1 VLAAPIFC
9 DTRVAHDRILV
20 AMRRAAA
27 FAVLLAA
34 TACDK
39 KDDAPPTPSGSAPSA
54 ATSAKVSPGSLPAAG
69 ALTASTV
76 EPGVAS
82 WRFAMDAKSVTRID
96 MPGGKE
102 HIKADTSAAA
112 GTLDIAP
119 HDLARSR
126 GLIRID
132 LSTLATHTFGNDD
145 DASQTKHARTW
156 LEAVVEGKT
165 NEDERWADFAI
176 RSVDGL
182 SSADISTVAPKTE
195 GGEDLR
201 TVTATV
207 HGELRIHDHTVQKD
221 AVVEAT
227 FRYPAGA
234 PADSKPTR
242 IDVKSKQPMHIV
254 LKDHDVHPRDPAGKA
269 LAWTTALISKVAET
283 ADVSVDLGAAPA
295 P

>member
-1 VLAAPIFC
+1 
-9 DTRVAHDRILV
+9 
-20 AMRRAAA
+20 MRRAAA
-27 FAVLLAA
+27 ALALLLAA
-34 TACDK
+34 AACDK
-39 KDDAPPTPSGSAPSA
+39 KDDAPPAPSTTTPSA
-54 ATSAKVSPGSLPAAG
+54 AAAAKVTPGAPATTPPG
-69 ALTASTV
+69 ALTASPV
-76 EPGVAS
+76 DQGVAS
-82 WRFAMDAKSVTRID
+82 WRFAIDPKGVTRID

-112 GTLDIAP
+112 GTVDIAL
-119 HDLARSR
+119 HDLGKSR
-126 GLIRID
+126 GLIRVD
-132 LSTLATHTFGNDD
+132 LSTLSTHTFGNDD

-156 LEAVVEGKT
+156 LEAVVEGKV

-182 SSADISTVAPKTE
+182 SATDISTVASKVG

-201 TVTATV
+201 TVTATL
-207 HGELRIHDHTVQKD
+207 HGDLRIHDHTVPKD
-221 AVVEAT
+221 AVVDAT
-227 FRYPAGA
+227 FRYPSGA
-234 PADSKPTR
+234 AADSKPTR
-242 IDVKSKQPMHIV
+242 IDIRSKQPMHIV